1 MSIANI
7 LIASDD
13 KTTLRNIKSWLDKL
27 DFSVCGVVNN
37 RTEAIWQI
45 NGFSPDIILIDTHL
59 NDYEDGV
66 ETARYLSDKFQI
78 PHVFI
83 SSDQD
88 EVTIERSKSTN
99 PYGYLLKP
107 VNIRDLNA
115 CLKTA
120 LFRYQSEQKLK
131 ESEEKYFRLAELL
144 EAQKEE
150 YKLIFEAMPVMVL
163 VKDLEGNI
171 IRVNKL
177 AAKFIGF
184 KAEEME
190 GKPLSV
196 FFPQEAVKYREEDN
210 IVIKTKKPFSGI
222 IEEYVNKKKVLK
234 IIRYDKYPYFDSG
247 GNINGII
254 VMAQDITRQK
264 EMEEKIAEIEQKN
277 SVLIN
282 TIPDLLFEY
291 DKSGNHIDFRANHPE
306 DLLVPPDKFLGKNV
320 VEVLPE
326 EISSSYLE
334 NIKKA
339 YSSGEMHIMEY
350 SMIIKGE
357 TKDFEA
363 RFIKSGNN
371 RVLSIIRDITEKK
384 IIENALR
391 ESEERYRSFIEHSS
405 EGIYRLEFI
414 EPIPINLSIDEQ
426 LEIFDTT
433 SFVAECNDV
442 FAKMYGLQNA
452 SEMIGLVNNVYRRI
466 NRLEVIRLRR
476 IFIDNNY
483 RLVDIETVER
493 DTHSVIKYFLNNAH
507 GIIDNGKLVRV
518 WGVQRDITSKKT
530 ADEALRSSLVE
541 KEILL
546 KEIHHRV
553 KNNLQIVTSL
563 LKLQGKYITDEKALK
578 LLKDSKDRIHSMS
591 IIHQK
596 LYQSKDLS
604 HLDFHD
610 YISTIITH
618 LQHSYGVLED
628 RVVIH
633 INAGDVIMPIDNAI
647 PAGLIINELVSNS
660 FKYAFPGNSK
670 GNISINVAYENVNRE
685 FWISVRDD
693 GIGFPD
699 EININKSTTF
709 GLTLVNLLIQQMGGT
724 LELVKSGGSE
734 FRFSFRDSDYKQRA

>member
-1 MSIANI
+1 LSIAKI

-13 KTTLRNIKSWLDKL
+13 KTTLRNIKTWLDKL

-37 RTEAIWQI
+37 RTEAIWHVKE
-45 NGFSPDIILIDTHL
+45 FTPDLILIDTHL
-59 NDYEDGV
+59 NDYEDGI
-66 ETARYLSDKFQI
+66 ETARYLSDTYHV

-83 SSDQD
+83 STDQD
-88 EVTIERSKSTN
+88 EETIERSKSTN
-99 PYGYLLKP
+99 PYGFILKP

-131 ESEEKYFRLAELL
+131 ESEEKYIRLAELL
-144 EAQKEE
+144 ETQKEE

-163 VKDLEGNI
+163 VKDRTGNI
-171 IRVNKL
+171 IRVNNL
-177 AAKFIGF
+177 AAKFIGH

-190 GKPLSV
+190 GKPLAS
-196 FFPQEAVKYREEDN
+196 FFPDEAEKYLEEDN
-210 IVIKTKKPFSGI
+210 IVLKTGKPFTGI
-222 IEEYVNKKKVLK
+222 FEEYINKKNIKK
-234 IIRYDKYPYFDSG
+234 IIRYDKYPYMDSI

-291 DKSGNHIDFRANHPE
+291 DKNGKHLDFRANHPE
-306 DLLVPPDKFLGKNV
+306 DLFVQPDKFLGKTV
-320 VEVLPE
+320 MEVLPE
-326 EISSSYLE
+326 EIKRPYLE
-334 NIKKA
+334 YIKKA

-350 SMIIKGE
+350 SLNIKGE
-357 TKDFEA
+357 NKDFEA

-371 RVLSIIRDITEKK
+371 RVLSIIRDITDKK

-391 ESEERYRSFIEHSS
+391 ESEDRYRSFIEHSS
-405 EGIYRLEFI
+405 EGIYRVEFKK
-414 EPIPINLSIDEQ
+414 PIPVNLPVDKQ
-426 LEIFDTT
+426 MEIYG
-433 SFVAECNDV
+433 SSSYIAECNDE
-442 FAKMYGLQNA
+442 FARMYGLNNA
-452 SEMIGLVNNVYRRI
+452 EEVTGFVNNVYRDL
-466 NRLEVIRLRR
+466 NRNEILLLRKHLLT
-476 IFIDNNY
+476 NNY
-483 RLVDIETVER
+483 TIVDLETEEKDKNGNV
-493 DTHSVIKYFLNNAH
+493 KWFLNNAQ
-507 GIIDNGKLVRV
+507 GVVENGNLVRV
-518 WGVQRDITSKKT
+518 WGIQRDITSKKM
-530 ADEALRSSLVE
+530 ADFALQSSLLE

-604 HLDFHD
+604 HLDFHE

-618 LQHSYGVLED
+618 LQHSYGILRD
-628 RVVIH
+628 RVKIQ
-633 INAGDVIMPIDNAI
+633 INAEDIIMPIDNAI

-660 FKYAFPGNSK
+660 FKYAFPGDSK
-670 GNISINVAYENVNRE
+670 GNISINVAYEKLNRE

-693 GIGFPD
+693 GIGFPED
-699 EININKSTTF
+699 ININKSTTF

-724 LELVKSGGSE
+724 LELVRSGGSE